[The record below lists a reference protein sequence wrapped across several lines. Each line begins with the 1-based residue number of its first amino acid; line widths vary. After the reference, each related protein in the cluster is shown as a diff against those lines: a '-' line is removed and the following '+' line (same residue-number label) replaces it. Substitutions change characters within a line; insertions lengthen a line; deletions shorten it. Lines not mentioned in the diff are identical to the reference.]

1 MVEEH
6 GKKETD
12 IRASGQ
18 EAMFSRVLAAHS
30 RKQPVHHL
38 TESKS
43 EDNCHHGHLRFSI
56 ACSCDPENTGIQSQK
71 KELMHSRPSSTEI
84 AKTAII
90 DRRDRFVILVHE
102 TCFG

>member
-6 GKKETD
+6 GKKETV

-56 ACSCDPENTGIQSQK
+56 
-71 KELMHSRPSSTEI
+71 
-84 AKTAII
+84 
-90 DRRDRFVILVHE
+90 
-102 TCFG
+102 